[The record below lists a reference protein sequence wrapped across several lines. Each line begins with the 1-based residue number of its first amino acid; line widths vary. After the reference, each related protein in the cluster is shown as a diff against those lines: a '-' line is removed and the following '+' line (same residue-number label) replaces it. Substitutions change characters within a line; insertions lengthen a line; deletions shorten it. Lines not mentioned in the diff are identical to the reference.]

1 MKPHRSNALGRS
13 LVRFFQEYLPTLRGM
28 SQHTIHGYRD
38 AVVLFLRYLA
48 EDSGRPVDRLDLS
61 DINAVNVSRFL
72 TFIEEKRGNSINTRN
87 ARLAA
92 IHTFSRF
99 LANDYPEHMVEWQRV
114 LALPFKRGATQA
126 PIEYLEADEVKA
138 VLCRID
144 RSTEA
149 GRRDYALFAVL
160 FNTGARVQEIL
171 DLRRCD
177 VRAQSPYHVRLTGK
191 GSKTRLC
198 PIWAQT
204 ARLLQELSRLHPD
217 IEDGENILF
226 RNSHGGKLTRFGV
239 RYLLHKYV
247 TAAAEDVETLRT
259 KRIHP
264 HSLRH
269 GTAIALLK
277 AGVDFATISQWL
289 GHSSLNTTMI
299 YARADMDVKRQALAQ
314 VFPDVLATPPT
325 HAPKKVDLVD
335 WLRQL

>member
-61 DINAVNVSRFL
+61 DINAVTVSRFL
-72 TFIEEKRGNSINTRN
+72 TFIEEKRGNGINTRN

-138 VLCRID
+138 VLRRID

-191 GSKTRLC
+191 GSNYDDLGIMRSFAPRTLVC
-198 PIWAQT
+198 PSAMGYAWQV
-204 ARLLQELSRLHPD
+204 R
-217 IEDGENILF
+217 
-226 RNSHGGKLTRFGV
+226 GV
-239 RYLLHKYV
+239 NC
-247 TAAAEDVETLRT
+247 A
-259 KRIHP
+259 
-264 HSLRH
+264 
-269 GTAIALLK
+269 
-277 AGVDFATISQWL
+277 
-289 GHSSLNTTMI
+289 
-299 YARADMDVKRQALAQ
+299 
-314 VFPDVLATPPT
+314 
-325 HAPKKVDLVD
+325 
-335 WLRQL
+335 

>member
-61 DINAVNVSRFL
+61 DINAVTVSRFL

-138 VLCRID
+138 VLRESIVPPRLDGATTRCSPCCSTPAPGCRRFLICVVVMC
-144 RSTEA
+144 
-149 GRRDYALFAVL
+149 VL
-160 FNTGARVQEIL
+160 N
-171 DLRRCD
+171 
-177 VRAQSPYHVRLTGK
+177 RLT
-191 GSKTRLC
+191 
-198 PIWAQT
+198 
-204 ARLLQELSRLHPD
+204 
-217 IEDGENILF
+217 
-226 RNSHGGKLTRFGV
+226 
-239 RYLLHKYV
+239 
-247 TAAAEDVETLRT
+247 
-259 KRIHP
+259 
-264 HSLRH
+264 
-269 GTAIALLK
+269 
-277 AGVDFATISQWL
+277 
-289 GHSSLNTTMI
+289 M
-299 YARADMDVKRQALAQ
+299 YA
-314 VFPDVLATPPT
+314 
-325 HAPKKVDLVD
+325 
-335 WLRQL
+335 